1 MKKNVAKLLVVC
13 LIMTMVMAL
22 ASCGGGSSEEQSP
35 YVGTWN
41 AVSISYSGIEMEPS
55 EVGLEFQ
62 LVVNE
67 DGTLA
72 ATTNGES
79 DGEGNWEATDD
90 GISITDGTGSE
101 MSGALN
107 DDGQLVV
114 DFGDDFIV
122 TMEKAE

>member
-22 ASCGGGSSEEQSP
+22 ASCGGSKEASP

-41 AVSISYSGIEMEPS
+41 AVSISYSGVEMTPED
-55 EVGLEFQ
+55 VGLEFQ
-62 LVVNE
+62 LVINE

-72 ATTNGES
+72 ATTNGEA
-79 DGEGNWEATDD
+79 DGEGEWEESED
-90 GISITDGTGSE
+90 GISITDATGSE
-101 MSGALN
+101 MSGVM
-107 DDGQLVV
+107 DGDQLIV

>member
-22 ASCGGGSSEEQSP
+22 ASCGGSKEQSP

-41 AVSISYSGIEMEPS
+41 AVSISYSGIDMEPS

-72 ATTNGES
+72 ATTNGEN
-79 DGEGNWEATDD
+79 DGNGKWEESDD

-101 MSGALN
+101 MSATLN

>member
-13 LIMTMVMAL
+13 MIMTLVMAL
-22 ASCGGGSSEEQSP
+22 ASCGGSKEASP
-35 YVGTWN
+35 YVGTWK
-41 AVSISYSGIEMEPS
+41 AVNISYSGIEMTPD
-55 EVGLEFQ
+55 EVGLEFT

-72 ATTNGES
+72 ATTNGED
-79 DGEGNWEATDD
+79 DGEGEWEETED
-90 GISITDGTGSE
+90 GISITDGTGAE
-101 MSGALN
+101 MSGAMN

>member
-13 LIMTMVMAL
+13 LIMTMAMAL
-22 ASCGGGSSEEQSP
+22 ASCGGSEEDSP

-41 AVSISYSGIEMEPS
+41 AVSISYAGIEMTPE

-62 LVVNE
+62 LVINA

-72 ATTNGES
+72 ATTNGED
-79 DGEGNWEATDD
+79 DGEGEWEESAD
-90 GISITDGTGSE
+90 GIAITDATGAE
-101 MSGALN
+101 MSGVF
-107 DDGQLVV
+107 DGDQLVV

-122 TMEKAE
+122 TMEKE

>member
-1 MKKNVAKLLVVC
+1 MKKNVARLLVVC
-13 LIMTMVMAL
+13 LLMTMVMAL
-22 ASCGGGSSEEQSP
+22 ASCGGSAEEQSP

-41 AVSISYSGIEMEPS
+41 AVKISYSGIEMTPED
-55 EVGLEFQ
+55 VGLEFN

-79 DGEGNWEATDD
+79 DGEGKWEATDS
-90 GISITDGTGSE
+90 GISITDATGSDI
-101 MSGALN
+101 SGVLN
-107 DDGQLVV
+107 EDGQLVV
-114 DFGDDFIV
+114 DFGDEFIV

>member
-13 LIMTMVMAL
+13 LLMTMVMAL
-22 ASCGGGSSEEQSP
+22 VSCGGSKEESP

-41 AVSISYSGIEMEPS
+41 AVNISYGGVEMAPED
-55 EVGLEFQ
+55 VALEFT
-62 LVVNE
+62 LVINE

-72 ATTNGES
+72 ATTNGEA
-79 DGEGNWEATDD
+79 DGEGKWEATDD
-90 GISITDGTGSE
+90 GISITDATGSD

-107 DDGQLVV
+107 DSGQLVV

-122 TMEKAE
+122 TLEKAE

>member
-22 ASCGGGSSEEQSP
+22 ASCGGSKEASP

-41 AVSISYSGIEMEPS
+41 AVSISYSGVEMTPED
-55 EVGLEFQ
+55 VGLEFQ
-62 LVVNE
+62 LVINE

-72 ATTNGES
+72 ATTNGEA
-79 DGEGNWEATDD
+79 DGEGEWEESED
-90 GISITDGTGSE
+90 GISITDANGSE
-101 MSGALN
+101 MSGVM
-107 DDGQLVV
+107 DGEQLIV

>member
-13 LIMTMVMAL
+13 MIMTMVMAL
-22 ASCGGGSSEEQSP
+22 ASCGSSKEQSP

-41 AVSISYSGIEMEPS
+41 AVNISYSGVEMKPD

-62 LVVNE
+62 LVINE
-67 DGTLA
+67 DGTLS
-72 ATTNGES
+72 ATTNGEA
-79 DGEGNWEATDD
+79 DGEGEWEATDD
-90 GISITDGTGSE
+90 GLNIKDGTGSE
-101 MSGALN
+101 MTGTMN
-107 DDGQLVV
+107 EDGQLIV

>member
-22 ASCGGGSSEEQSP
+22 ASCGGSKEASP

-41 AVSISYSGIEMEPS
+41 AVSISYSGVEMTPED
-55 EVGLEFQ
+55 VGLEFQ
-62 LVVNE
+62 LVINE

-72 ATTNGES
+72 ATTNGEA

-90 GISITDGTGSE
+90 GIKITDGTGSE
-101 MSGALN
+101 MSGVM
-107 DDGQLVV
+107 DGEQLIV

>member
-22 ASCGGGSSEEQSP
+22 VSCGGSSKEQSP

-41 AVSISYSGIEMEPS
+41 AVNISYGGVEMTPKD
-55 EVGLEFQ
+55 VGLEFQ

-72 ATTNGES
+72 ATTNGED

-90 GISITDGTGSE
+90 GISIKDGTGSE

>member
-13 LIMTMVMAL
+13 LLMTMVMAL
-22 ASCGGGSSEEQSP
+22 VSCGGSKEESP

-41 AVSISYSGIEMEPS
+41 AVNISYSGVEMAPEDA
-55 EVGLEFQ
+55 GLEFT
-62 LVVNE
+62 LVINE

-72 ATTNGES
+72 ATTNGEA
-79 DGEGNWEATDD
+79 DGEGKWEATDD
-90 GISITDGTGSE
+90 GISITDATGSD

-107 DDGQLVV
+107 DSGQLVV

-122 TMEKAE
+122 TLEKAE

>member
-13 LIMTMVMAL
+13 MIMTLVMAL
-22 ASCGGGSSEEQSP
+22 ASCGGSKEASP

-41 AVSISYSGIEMEPS
+41 AVNISYSGIEMTPD
-55 EVGLEFQ
+55 EVGLEFT

-72 ATTNGES
+72 ATTNGED
-79 DGEGNWEATDD
+79 DGEGKWEETED
-90 GISITDGTGSE
+90 GISITDGTGAE
-101 MSGALN
+101 MSGAMN

>member
-13 LIMTMVMAL
+13 MIMTMVMAL
-22 ASCGGGSSEEQSP
+22 ASCGGSKEVSP

-41 AVSISYSGIEMEPS
+41 AVSISYSGIEMTPED
-55 EVGLEFQ
+55 VGLEFQ
-62 LVVNE
+62 LVINE

-72 ATTNGES
+72 ATTNGED
-79 DGEGNWEATDD
+79 DGNGDWEETED

-101 MSGALN
+101 MSGVM
-107 DDGQLVV
+107 DGDQLIV

>member
-22 ASCGGGSSEEQSP
+22 ASCGGSKEESP

-41 AVSISYSGIEMEPS
+41 AVNISYSGVEMTPED
-55 EVGLEFQ
+55 VGLEFQ
-62 LVVNE
+62 LVINE

-72 ATTNGES
+72 ATTNGEA

-90 GISITDGTGSE
+90 GISITDATGSE
-101 MSGALN
+101 MSAVM
-107 DDGQLVV
+107 DGDQLIV

>member
-13 LIMTMVMAL
+13 MLMTLVMAL
-22 ASCGGGSSEEQSP
+22 ASCGGSKEASP

-41 AVSISYSGIEMEPS
+41 AVNISYSGIEMSPE
-55 EVGLEFQ
+55 EVGLEFT
-62 LVVNE
+62 LVINE

-72 ATTNGES
+72 ATTNGED
-79 DGEGNWEATDD
+79 DGNGNWEETDD

-101 MSGALN
+101 MSGVL
-107 DDGQLVV
+107 DGDQLIV